1 MAGDLNFPLA
11 GDHNFRLAGDLSDLI
26 WVSSQAQPHSYPPG
40 PEPWLSS
47 DESSSYKMVKFHNMV
62 KLKSMNIL
70 ELGSSVPHSYIP
82 YLERFLLT
90 LLLHVEVCKFVYKI
104 IHMERL

>member
-11 GDHNFRLAGDLSDLI
+11 GDLNFRLAGDLSDLI
-26 WVSSQAQPHSYPPG
+26 WVSSQAQAHFYPPG

-62 KLKSMNIL
+62 KLQTVKVKVKVKAKVKVRVKVKVKDKDEVKVKVNI
-70 ELGSSVPHSYIP
+70 
-82 YLERFLLT
+82 
-90 LLLHVEVCKFVYKI
+90 I
-104 IHMERL
+104 IISIAP